1 MRFYSF
7 SGAAALRR
15 RVAALAAAWL
25 LAALPLLG
33 QTPVV
38 PAAGTPGA
46 APAQPAVGPRAWTPP
61 KPREA
66 EAVISKVVG
75 QMLPRFHYER
85 LAMDA
90 AVSEKWFDNY
100 FDHLDR
106 ERSFF
111 LASDIQEFGT
121 FRDILGELLLTGKV
135 DVAYAIYVRFVERV
149 RDRVEFARAYLQ
161 TPVAFTADEYFV
173 TDRSKAPWCATRAEL
188 DQVWRLRLKNQLL
201 ATLLQ
206 DEAERKRE
214 TTAAAKAPPPPPP
227 PAKGTPAVTPAP
239 APKTAAAVVE
249 PPEPPKPPRERVLQF
264 YAHLLEALEQKDS
277 FDLLEVYLNALTE
290 VYDPH
295 SSYLAPASEED
306 FDISMRLSLQGI
318 GAVLTS
324 DDGYVK
330 IVEIMPGGPADLDG
344 RLQEGDRIVAVGQTN
359 AEPRNVVNMALNKVV
374 RLIRGPKGTTVT
386 LRVIPAGR
394 GLSSLPV
401 TLQLTRDEVKLT
413 EQEAKLEVKDIPGAP
428 GRKVAVIEL
437 PSFYADFEGRRD
449 GKEFKS
455 ASHDVR
461 RLLGEAAKQQVAGV
475 VLDLRSDGG
484 GSLDEAV
491 TVAGLFFDQGPVVQ
505 VRDAERDI
513 RVLADND
520 KATVFAGPLV
530 VLVNRLSASASE
542 IVAAALQDYHR
553 AVIVGDG
560 ATHGKGTVQTVYH
573 LDDLLRRSNAFHDLK
588 TGSLKF
594 TVAKFYRID
603 GGSTQRKGVA
613 ADIVFPSFADFLD
626 LGESQLPSALPWDEV
641 SPVPVTPGLD
651 VRPWL
656 PTLLGRS
663 KARLTKDA
671 DYLELTRQV
680 TRFGELRKIKTIPLN
695 RDKRERLQAEED
707 AFSKKVE
714 SLASGRRASARAKAK
729 LKPGEE
735 AVKPGR
741 DIMLDESLAVIGD
754 MLALQA
760 GTLKPVPVPSPS
772 SLPVLAKTEKA
783 P

>member
-1 MRFYSF
+1 MHLHSLLLD
-7 SGAAALRR
+7 AHRR
-15 RVAALAAAWL
+15 RWVSLVGAWL

-33 QTPVV
+33 QTPAVPATVV
-38 PAAGTPGA
+38 PAAA
-46 APAQPAVGPRAWTPP
+46 APQPAMGPRAWTPP
-61 KPREA
+61 KPKEA

-111 LASDIQEFGT
+111 LATDIQEFST
-121 FRDILGELLLTGKV
+121 FRDILSELLLTGKV
-135 DVAYAIYVRFVERV
+135 DVAYAVYARFVERV
-149 RDRVEFARAYLQ
+149 QDRVEFARAYLQ

-206 DEAERKRE
+206 DEAERKRDVA
-214 TTAAAKAPPPPPP
+214 AAAKPPPPPVTG
-227 PAKGTPAVTPAP
+227 KPAVTPAA
-239 APKTAAAVVE
+239 APKTAAAVAVA
-249 PPEPPKPPRERVLQF
+249 EPPKPPRERVLQF
-264 YAHLLEALEQKDS
+264 YVHLQEALEQKDS
-277 FDLLEVYLNALTE
+277 FDILEVYLNALTQ

-295 SSYLAPASEED
+295 SNYMAPASEED
-306 FDISMRLSLQGI
+306 FDISMRLTLQGI

-330 IVEIMPGGPADLDG
+330 IMEIMPGGPADLDG
-344 RLQEGDRIVAVGQTN
+344 RLQEGDRIVAVGQEN
-359 AEPRNVVNMALNKVV
+359 AEPQNVVNLALNKVV
-374 RLIRGPKGTTVT
+374 RLIRGPKGTKVT

-401 TLQLTRDEVKLT
+401 TLLLTRNEVKLT
-413 EQEAKLEVKDIPGAP
+413 EQEAKLEIKTIPGAP

-461 RLLGEAAKQQVAGV
+461 RLLNEAAKQQVVGV

-491 TVAGLFFDQGPVVQ
+491 NVAGLFFDKGPVVQ

-513 RVLADND
+513 RVLTDND
-520 KATVFAGPLV
+520 KETVFAGPLV

-542 IVAAALQDYHR
+542 IVAAALQDYRR
-553 AVIVGDG
+553 AVIIGD
-560 ATHGKGTVQTVYH
+560 ASTHGKGTVQTVYH
-573 LDDLLRRSNAFHDLK
+573 LDELLRRSNAFHDLK

-594 TVAKFYRID
+594 TVAKFYRVD

-626 LGESQLPSALPWDEV
+626 LGETELPSALPWDEIK
-641 SPVPVTPGLD
+641 PVPVTPGLD

-656 PTLLGRS
+656 PTLLQRS

-671 DYLELTRQV
+671 DYSELNQQV
-680 TRFGELRKIKTIPLN
+680 TRFGELRKIKALPLN
-695 RDKRERLQAEED
+695 RQKRELLQAEED

-729 LKPGEE
+729 LKPGDEV
-735 AVKPGR
+735 VKPGR

-760 GTLKPVPVPSPS
+760 GTLKPVPVLPPS
-772 SLPVLAKTEKA
+772 SVPVVAKTEKA